1 MIAVRGSGS
10 SWPHWPW
17 IADATCSKGQVVRRG
32 GVGGGGRGEGWHQC
46 VVGLLSCSWYMSPDQ

>member
-1 MIAVRGSGS
+1 MVVFGPIG
-10 SWPHWPW
+10 PW

-32 GVGGGGRGEGWHQC
+32 GVGGGGGGGGGKGWHQC